1 MNAFYKII
9 KEETILLKLKKK
21 SDIGFWQYHI
31 LGLLSFFTN
40 NQLDYLFITNKRI
53 LILIK
58 DNIVTNI
65 AYTGFEKLKF
75 NSINNTL
82 SFIDTNN
89 QQQQLSLNKLRLTYE
104 EIQQIKKK
112 LHA

>member
-1 MNAFYKII
+1 LNAFYKII

-21 SDIGFWQYHI
+21 SDIGFWHYHI

-58 DNIVTNI
+58 DNI

-89 QQQQLSLNKLRLTYE
+89 QQQQLSLNKLRLTYK

>member
-21 SDIGFWQYHI
+21 SDIGFWHYHI

-58 DNIVTNI
+58 DNI

-89 QQQQLSLNKLRLTYE
+89 QQQQLSLNKLRLTYK

>member
-21 SDIGFWQYHI
+21 SDIGFWHYHI

-58 DNIVTNI
+58 DNLDQHTLKMLV
-65 AYTGFEKLKF
+65 EKEFPYL
-75 NSINNTL
+75 
-82 SFIDTNN
+82 
-89 QQQQLSLNKLRLTYE
+89 QQVYE
-104 EIQQIKKK
+104 EFL
-112 LHA
+112 LHEDVMIDF